1 VFLKY
6 SYDLMAVSKKK
17 KDVLVPKR
25 RSVHVVFFSCP
36 HCGEEVDYINICP
49 ECGEPMKVIDVV
61 EKFGED
67 ADRFLERAKK
77 RLNEQNCKSSNEDG
91 DFDGI
96 DKEEPNIILMGDE
109 NLEDDEGIDPS
120 EEIAGI
126 DDGSLDVI
134 FPEDEDEDT
143 VSKVVVSP
151 DDDLAKAL
159 EQLDSEEDEDISAED
174 FGFEDGEIPE
184 L

>member
-1 VFLKY
+1 
-6 SYDLMAVSKKK
+6 MAVSKKK
-17 KDVLVPKR
+17 KDELIPKR
-25 RSVHVVFFSCP
+25 RSIHVVFFSCP
-36 HCGEEVDYINICP
+36 HCGDETDYVNICP

-61 EKFGED
+61 EKFGDD
-67 ADRFLERAKK
+67 AERFLERARK
-77 RLNEQNCKSSNEDG
+77 RLNENTRKNPDSED
-91 DFDGI
+91 DFESI
-96 DKEEPNIILMGDE
+96 DNEEPNIILMGDE
-109 NLEDDEGIDPS
+109 NLEEDAGIDPAV
-120 EEIAGI
+120 EI

-134 FPEDEDEDT
+134 FPEDEEED
-143 VSKVVVSP
+143 VVPKATVSP